1 MKKLVIILLLF
12 PFVVFSQG
20 KLKRAKE
27 KLSNTSNNVEVKN
40 SGADTNANTKQDYG
54 TLYRDIQNPQSNYG
68 TSYSD
73 EPIFQ
78 SLFLDVI
85 FYTTIGTVFGGMRK
99 RNFNK
104 YPYYEGYFGEYTK
117 ILSRKGKRQNIKL
130 GVNYMPMGLNG
141 LELNT
146 VYKPIPIIGIDV
158 SYVHFSEKN
167 FSKIE
172 YFDTFSLMANFYRIR
187 EKYVSLWWGI
197 GFNYVGNEVEQSGFA
212 YQVGTDIYPV
222 EPVSLH
228 LSFKQTLLNEQSIDV
243 FKSQVKYHL
252 ENKVFFLGYHHY
264 NLAGEQ
270 ISSPTFGLEIY
281 F

>member
-1 MKKLVIILLLF
+1 MKKLVIVLLLF

-20 KLKRAKE
+20 KLKKAKE
-27 KLSNTSNNVEVKN
+27 KLNSTSNNIEMKYLGV
-40 SGADTNANTKQDYG
+40 DTNANTKQDYE
-54 TLYRDIQNPQSNYG
+54 

-73 EPIFQ
+73 EPIFE
-78 SLFLDVI
+78 SLFLDI
-85 FYTTIGTVFGGMRK
+85 LFYSTMGVVFGGMER
-99 RNFNK
+99 RELNK
-104 YPYYEGYFGEYTK
+104 YPYCQGNFGEYTK
-117 ILSRKGKRQNIKL
+117 IFSKQGKRQNIKL
-130 GVNYMPMGLNG
+130 GVNYMPTGLNG

-146 VYKPIPIIGIDV
+146 IYKPIPIIGIDV

-172 YFDTFSLMANFYRIR
+172 YFDMFSLMANFYRIR

-197 GFNYVGNEVEQSGFA
+197 GMTYVGNEVKKSGFV
-212 YQVGTDIYPV
+212 YQLGTDIYPV
-222 EPVSLH
+222 EPISLH
-228 LSFKQTLLNEQSIDV
+228 LSFKQSLVNNQSIDV
-243 FKSQVKYHL
+243 FKSQVKYHF

-270 ISSPTFGLEIY
+270 ISSPVLGFEIY